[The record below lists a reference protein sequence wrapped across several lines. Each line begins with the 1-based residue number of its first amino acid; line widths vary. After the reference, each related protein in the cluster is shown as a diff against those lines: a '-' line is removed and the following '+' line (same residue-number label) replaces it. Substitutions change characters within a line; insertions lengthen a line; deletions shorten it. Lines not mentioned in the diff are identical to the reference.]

1 MYALVD
7 VNKKRIVSAP
17 TQGLKPK
24 GFCLPVIDNNS
35 YIDEPSL
42 FKAEVK
48 RSYVFHVEQWLDE
61 AEIKADWKFSD
72 NDFIELVLGEQTVKP
87 LDQCKEEVYNV
98 LAGKRWVMENAGV
111 EIDGLLIPTDRETSI
126 IIAAL
131 PDAPVSSFKVSNG
144 VWITN
149 KTTEEVIAVKLA
161 HRTFIQ
167 DAFDWEEAET
177 ALVIPMDYEQL
188 VIYLTTM

>member
-7 VNKKRIVSAP
+7 VNKRKIASAP

-61 AEIKADWKFSD
+61 SEIKADWKFSD
-72 NDFIELVLGEQTVKP
+72 NDFIELVLGEQAIKP
-87 LDQCKEEVYNV
+87 LDQCKEEVYKV
-98 LAGKRWVMENAGV
+98 LADKRWTMESAGV
-111 EIDGLLIPTDRETSI
+111 EIDGVLIPTDRETSI

-131 PDAPVSSFKVSNG
+131 PDAAISSFKVSNG

-149 KTTEEVIAVKLA
+149 KKAEEVAAVKLA

-167 DAFDWEEAET
+167 NAFDWEEAET
-177 ALVIPMDYEQL
+177 ALVVPMDYEQL
-188 VIYLTTM
+188 KTYLEDL